1 MTYVHCDK
9 LELMKLINVTLSPE
23 QLEALV
29 TLADNQFFRMKYID
43 PKMPGHK
50 SSPENLENARAALQV
65 LQDALKKMKG
75 FGPSTVV
82 KRQISIV
89 RTAPGS

>member
-1 MTYVHCDK
+1 
-9 LELMKLINVTLSPE
+9 MKLINVALTPE

-50 SSPENLENARAALQV
+50 SSPENMENARAALQV
-65 LQDALKKMKG
+65 LQEAHKKVKS
-75 FGPSTVV
+75 FAPNTVV
-82 KRQISIV
+82 RRQINIV

>member
-1 MTYVHCDK
+1 
-9 LELMKLINVTLSPE
+9 MKLIQVTLSPE

-50 SSPENLENARAALQV
+50 ANPENFENARTALQV
-65 LQDALKKMKG
+65 LQEALKKVKG
-75 FGPSTVV
+75 FGSNPVI
-82 KRQISIV
+82 KHQISIV
-89 RTAPGS
+89 RTAPHD